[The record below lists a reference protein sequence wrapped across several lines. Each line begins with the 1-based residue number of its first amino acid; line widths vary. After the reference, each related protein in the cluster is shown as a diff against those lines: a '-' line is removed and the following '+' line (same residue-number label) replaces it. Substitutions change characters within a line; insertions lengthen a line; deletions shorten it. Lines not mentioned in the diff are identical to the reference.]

1 ADRGR
6 PLIPL
11 ASITGFVT
19 DAVTGAIGDHGVYA
33 VFGLMLVDAVL
44 PAFSEL
50 VMVYAGA
57 LAAGAFAG
65 KSVVLFG
72 DPIETEWRAF
82 VTMVAAGTLGYTL
95 GSVGGWA
102 IGMYA
107 GRPYL
112 ERHGR
117 WLHLGPE
124 RLERA
129 ERWFDRWGDA
139 AALLGRLTPLVRSF
153 VSIPAGVFRMPLG
166 RYTVLTFIGSTI
178 WCLAFAGIGWVVGD
192 NWESF
197 HHYFDYVVVAAVV
210 GVAIWLIVRRKR
222 SSRLARRAADPAG

>member
-1 ADRGR
+1 M
-6 PLIPL
+6 LY
-11 ASITGFVT
+11 ASILSGIT
-19 DAVTGAIGDHGVYA
+19 DAITGTIGDHGVYA
-33 VFGLMLVDAVL
+33 VFTLMLLDAVL
-44 PAFSEL
+44 PAASEL

-65 KSVVLFG
+65 KNVVLFG
-72 DPIETEWRAF
+72 ERIESDVGGF
-82 VTMVAAGTLGYTL
+82 LTMVAAGTIGYTL

-102 IGMYA
+102 LGKYA
-107 GRPYL
+107 GRPWL

-124 RLERA
+124 RLEKA
-129 ERWFDRWGDA
+129 ERWFDRWDDA
-139 AALLGRLTPLVRSF
+139 TAFVGRITPVARSY

-166 RYTVLTFIGSTI
+166 RYTLLTFVGSTL
-178 WCLAFAGIGWVVGD
+178 WCLAFAGIGWAFGS

-197 HHYFDYVVVAAVV
+197 HHAFRYADYAIAALVV
-210 GVAIWLIVRRKR
+210 GAGIWLLVRYRR